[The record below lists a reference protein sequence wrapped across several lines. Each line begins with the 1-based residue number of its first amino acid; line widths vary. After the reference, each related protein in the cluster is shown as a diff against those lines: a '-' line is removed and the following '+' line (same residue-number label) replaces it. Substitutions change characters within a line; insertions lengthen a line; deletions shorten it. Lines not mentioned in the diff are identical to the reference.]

1 MRRPHQKQFNL
12 PSINAQV
19 LPILWSYLMRQYRT
33 GWWLIC
39 LGNVKM
45 KDRRN
50 INKLALWAQLLWAM
64 NTKTLAFYDRWI
76 EPIVPIGSILLL
88 FVIIFSTLAMQKIL
102 IDDVQPSPEQISVAM
117 SSCPSSAQ
125 EIQMQT
131 LTLTNLM
138 LEKIL
143 KKCNVKI
150 ANQ

>member
-1 MRRPHQKQFNL
+1 MDTN
-12 PSINAQV
+12 
-19 LPILWSYLMRQYRT
+19 T
-33 GWWLIC
+33 
-39 LGNVKM
+39 
-45 KDRRN
+45 
-50 INKLALWAQLLWAM
+50 LALS
-64 NTKTLAFYDRWI
+64 FYDRWI
-76 EPIVPIGSILLL
+76 EPKIPIGSILLL

-143 KKCNVKI
+143 KKYNVKI